1 MRMNLMVSNA
11 QMPLNKLNKSRGMLV
26 RNLFRKG
33 KEEINAKEEEKDLR
47 EKEKIEYPKNIY
59 IGNNIILYYIENNII
74 FNLVCYSE

>member
-1 MRMNLMVSNA
+1 M
-11 QMPLNKLNKSRGMLV
+11 Q
-26 RNLFRKG
+26 
-33 KEEINAKEEEKDLR
+33 EEEEKDLR